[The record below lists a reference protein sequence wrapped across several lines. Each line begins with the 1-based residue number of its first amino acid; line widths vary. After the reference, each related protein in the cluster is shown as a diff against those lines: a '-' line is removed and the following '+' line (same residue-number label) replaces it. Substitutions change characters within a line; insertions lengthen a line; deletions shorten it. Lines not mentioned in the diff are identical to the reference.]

1 MAKRS
6 TKTARKG
13 KGAEGPSYCAS
24 PEVPERTF
32 DANVDVNRAA
42 LIRTTSSKCVNGT
55 VLRYYFFGDTHNDGQ
70 WAFRSNGRRFWRTW
84 ATPKAA
90 EKTVVRKAFTT
101 WQDVGIGVKF
111 EEVKSREDAE
121 IRIGF
126 MRGDGAWSYV
136 GRGILTKGAHE
147 RTMNFGWDLTRRK
160 SEIDTAVHEIGH
172 TLGFPH
178 EHQNPHAGIV
188 WDEEAVYTS
197 LAKPPNRWSRSQTH
211 YNIIRKIEPD
221 EVQGSNWDPHSI
233 MHYPFEAGLIKEP
246 ERYGETGLSP
256 RPGLSQRDRAWVK
269 ALYPP
274 LKKKDYSEL
283 RPFESAKLAIMAGQQ
298 RNYYI
303 KPEITRLYDIRTFGN
318 SDTVMVLF
326 EETAQGTRYMAGDDD
341 GGEDYNARIQ
351 TKLFS
356 GGTYILRIRLY
367 YQHRTAES
375 AVMLW

>member
-42 LIRTTSSKCVNGT
+42 LIRTTSSKWVNGT
-55 VLRYYFFGDTHNDGQ
+55 VLRYYFFDDTRNDGQ
-70 WAFRSNGRRFWRTW
+70 WAFRSNGLRFWRTW

-90 EKTVVRKAFTT
+90 EKTVVRKAFKT

-160 SEIDTAVHEIGH
+160 SEIDTAVHELVIR
-172 TLGFPH
+172 
-178 EHQNPHAGIV
+178 
-188 WDEEAVYTS
+188 WDFLT
-197 LAKPPNRWSRSQTH
+197 NT
-211 YNIIRKIEPD
+211 KIF
-221 EVQGSNWDPHSI
+221 
-233 MHYPFEAGLIKEP
+233 M
-246 ERYGETGLSP
+246 
-256 RPGLSQRDRAWVK
+256 PGLYGMRKWCMQVWPNLPTGGVVRKPIIISFGKSSLMKCRDQIGTLIRSCII
-269 ALYPP
+269 L
-274 LKKKDYSEL
+274 L
-283 RPFESAKLAIMAGQQ
+283 RL
-298 RNYYI
+298 
-303 KPEITRLYDIRTFGN
+303 
-318 SDTVMVLF
+318 V
-326 EETAQGTRYMAGDDD
+326 
-341 GGEDYNARIQ
+341 
-351 TKLFS
+351 
-356 GGTYILRIRLY
+356 
-367 YQHRTAES
+367 
-375 AVMLW
+375 